1 LPGAPDPPRRPGHR
15 GEVGAVGRRRQP
27 GRRLRPADAGRGQA
41 VPAEPWP
48 WRRRHRR
55 PAHRCRAGTGAALKE
70 QPGASRDV
78 PGTLPPALRGRRSNQ
93 TAASDREGP
102 MAEFLKEEMGVAMSG
117 VKWDLKDFKLWQ
129 SVNPNIVLFTPRQPK
144 LAKSLDNGRYQ
155 AAFSAYRQQ
164 KEDGSYAI
172 TGGSAIFTLNSR
184 KAQQ

>member
-1 LPGAPDPPRRPGHR
+1 LTRSNSWSNHAWGLAIDLNALTNPQGSVLRTDMPKEVGQLAAKYGLRWGGNYQKRPDAMHFEFIGTRGQAAVLTQRLLGNGGDQHPLSPTELPGAPDPPRRPGHR

-78 PGTLPPALRGRRSNQ
+78 PGTLPRALRGRRA
-93 TAASDREGP
+93 THTD
-102 MAEFLKEEMGVAMSG
+102 
-117 VKWDLKDFKLWQ
+117 
-129 SVNPNIVLFTPRQPK
+129 
-144 LAKSLDNGRYQ
+144 
-155 AAFSAYRQQ
+155 
-164 KEDGSYAI
+164 
-172 TGGSAIFTLNSR
+172 
-184 KAQQ
+184 